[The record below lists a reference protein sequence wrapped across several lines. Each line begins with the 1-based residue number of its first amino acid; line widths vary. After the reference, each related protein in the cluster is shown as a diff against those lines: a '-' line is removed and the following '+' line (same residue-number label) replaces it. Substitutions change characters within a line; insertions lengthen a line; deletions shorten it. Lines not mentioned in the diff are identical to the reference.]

1 MMRIF
6 NKKATVKIHSNG
18 NTTPTDM
25 STAADAAGAGVIHHK
40 KFRPS
45 GGIAP
50 ASTGMATKK
59 RRGNLPKEAV
69 NILKL
74 WLYEH
79 RYNAY
84 PNDQEKLHLARVAN
98 LTLLQVCN
106 WFINARRRILPDMI
120 RREGRDPDK
129 FTISRRSPGKI
140 NGQSDEEGVEDG
152 QGSPEEAKAH
162 ARINLDESSRLSD
175 SGNEADTSSMSA
187 SGYDSPPY
195 ESDGYSEGAPS
206 PRPSPYIHEHN
217 KRTEFTPNDLVCME
231 RDVSSPSLSD
241 AGSTSAGRVCSPVL
255 APPSQ
260 YHSSPLTML
269 PSSSPLNYP
278 NAYQYIRAPMDLTLS
293 RGSNFPCMPLSHQH
307 TELYR
312 HLSQTQEGAKL
323 PVHNNAHAASS
334 QLPSQTPPPSPP
346 RDSSPQLRPSPPP
359 TKMETDTFS
368 RFYMLVDAAIS
379 RRECE
384 QEVPHSGHYNQ
395 ALVCL

>member
-1 MMRIF
+1 MRIF
-6 NKKATVKIHSNG
+6 NKKATVKISDSG
-18 NTTPTDM
+18 ASDM
-25 STAADAAGAGVIHHK
+25 SSAGAGVIHHK
-40 KFRPS
+40 KFRPA

-50 ASTGMATKK
+50 ASAMPATKK

-84 PNDQEKLHLARVAN
+84 PNDQEKMHLARVAN

-129 FTISRRSPGKI
+129 FTISRRSPGKL
-140 NGQSDEEGVEDG
+140 NGQADEDG
-152 QGSPEEAKAH
+152 VGAEMQGSPEEEKAH
-162 ARINLDESSRLSD
+162 ARINLEESRLSD

-206 PRPSPYIHEHN
+206 PRPPSTTYHHDHTQ
-217 KRTEFTPNDLVCME
+217 RTEFSQNDLMCME

-241 AGSTSAGRVCSPVL
+241 AGSTSAGRGCSPSL
-255 APPSQ
+255 TQPGP
-260 YHSSPLTML
+260 YRSSPLTML
-269 PSSSPLNYP
+269 PSSALNYP
-278 NAYQYIRAPMDLTLS
+278 GTYQFVRAPLELS
-293 RGSNFPCMPLSHQH
+293 LPHGASFPGLPLPHPHPHSHSHHQH

-312 HLSQTQEGAKL
+312 HLSQSKDGNRL
-323 PVHNNAHAASS
+323 PVPNHSHVPS
-334 QLPSQTPPPSPP
+334 QTSSQTPPPSPP
-346 RDSSPQLRPSPPP
+346 R
-359 TKMETDTFS
+359 
-368 RFYMLVDAAIS
+368 
-379 RRECE
+379 
-384 QEVPHSGHYNQ
+384 
-395 ALVCL
+395 